1 MSQNLDIAADLPAS
15 WSWRNIRDRLVA
27 SPRFRRW
34 AAAFPLTRP
43 IARRRAKA
51 LFDLCA
57 GFVYSQILLSC
68 VRLRVFQILAEGPQ
82 TVAILAARFAL
93 PIAQTSMLLEAAA
106 SLGLVERRAKDTFGL
121 GPLGAAMVGNAGL
134 SAMIEHHTLLYAD
147 LADPVGLLRGTQGS
161 TELNRYWAYS
171 GTDDPAALP
180 GDQVNA
186 YSALMSAS
194 QSMIAEEILAAWP
207 MKRHRCLLDIG
218 GGEGTFLCAAA
229 AQAPKLRMI
238 LFDLPS
244 VVARAQSRFAANGL
258 MDRVQIFGGNFLT
271 DPLPQEAD
279 AVSLVRVIHDHND
292 DAALEIL
299 RAARRALPRGGTLL
313 LAEPMAGVAG
323 AELIADA
330 YFGFY
335 LLAMGRGR
343 PRDPAALSNLV
354 EKAGF
359 ERPRYVPTRTP
370 MLTALLVAAAP
381 KC

>member
-1 MSQNLDIAADLPAS
+1 
-15 WSWRNIRDRLVA
+15 LVA
-27 SPRFRRW
+27 SPRFRQW

-82 TVAILAARFAL
+82 TVVVLAARFAL
-93 PIAQTSMLLEAAA
+93 PPAQTLMLLEAAA
-106 SLGLVERRAKDTFGL
+106 SLGLVERRGKDMFGL

-134 SAMIEHHTLLYAD
+134 AAMIEHHTLLYAD
-147 LADPVGLLRGTQGS
+147 LADPVSLLRGTQGD

-180 GDQVNA
+180 SDQVNA

-207 MKRHRCLLDIG
+207 VKRHRCLLDIG

-229 AQAPKLRMI
+229 AQAPRLRMI

-244 VVARAQSRFAANGL
+244 VAARAQSRFEANGL

-271 DPLPQEAD
+271 DSLPREAD
-279 AVSLVRVIHDHND
+279 AVSLIRVIHDHND
-292 DAALEIL
+292 DAALTIL
-299 RAARRALPRGGTLL
+299 KAARSALPRGGTLL

-323 AELIADA
+323 AESIADA

-343 PRDPAALSNLV
+343 PRDS
-354 EKAGF
+354 
-359 ERPRYVPTRTP
+359 
-370 MLTALLVAAAP
+370 
-381 KC
+381 